1 MPSSD
6 HLHSPEA
13 KEEALAWSIKQDITA
28 FIADHQGI
36 NLQTLSEMLGATKF
50 LKFIPSKSR
59 DSSSIWHLEVSAFV
73 EELKAQHRLRAIK
86 MPQAI
91 ENTNGTI
98 LPPDPGEIATGSG
111 QGIERKAIIPRT
123 RYLIEVLTELRLSY
137 SVHEGRN
144 TPNMLRQLSYQAFEV
159 PEKGLVI
166 LVNNEEGN
174 ATFIVH
180 HAEENNPT
188 NNWKYF
194 SQLTKDQLKASGQNK
209 VTVVLFNKSEE
220 EWKREIAHVI
230 VNGPTDKEP
239 HKPTTHLDEGVK
251 SEFKRRTVESALQ
264 ELESAFQKWQ
274 ALPEEIRGQ
283 FNIYW
288 LDRNN
293 YTALTVWCRR
303 KKTEGS
309 SLESLVAKSTNE
321 ELKESFQRQEREN
334 PFTET
339 SALAKLEEAFQK
351 WQALPEEIRGK
362 FNPLWLENSGF
373 GSLYRWCIRKTS
385 DGQATNVSL
394 EDLVAKSANE
404 ELKASFQREERGERE
419 QPYTETSALAKLEE
433 GFKKWQALPEEIR
446 GKFNF
451 AWLENNGFSGLTN
464 WCRRKTSDGKIANM
478 SLDALVG
485 RSANEG
491 LKKSFVKQE
500 HEETYTETSALAKLE
515 EAFKK
520 WEALPEEIRGKFNS
534 EWLDN
539 NGFKGL
545 LSWCKRKTPDG
556 KTANIPLEDLVAV
569 SVDAELKK
577 SFKKR

>member
-274 ALPEEIRGQ
+274 ALPEEIRG
-283 FNIYW
+283 
-288 LDRNN
+288 
-293 YTALTVWCRR
+293 
-303 KKTEGS
+303 
-309 SLESLVAKSTNE
+309 
-321 ELKESFQRQEREN
+321 
-334 PFTET
+334 
-339 SALAKLEEAFQK
+339 
-351 WQALPEEIRGK
+351 K
-362 FNPLWLENSGF
+362 FNTLWIWNNGF
-373 GSLYRWCIRKTS
+373 KGLLSWCKRKTS

-404 ELKASFQREERGERE
+404 ELKASFQREER
-419 QPYTETSALAKLEE
+419 
-433 GFKKWQALPEEIR
+433 
-446 GKFNF
+446 
-451 AWLENNGFSGLTN
+451 ENPF
-464 WCRRKTSDGKIANM
+464 
-478 SLDALVG
+478 
-485 RSANEG
+485 
-491 LKKSFVKQE
+491 
-500 HEETYTETSALAKLE
+500 TETSALAKLE
-515 EAFKK
+515 EAFQK
-520 WEALPEEIRGKFNS
+520 WQALPETTRGKFNPI
-534 EWLDN
+534 WLEN
-539 NGFKGL
+539 SGFGSL
-545 LSWCKRKTPDG
+545 YQWCRRKTSDG
-556 KTANIPLEDLVAV
+556 QATNVSLGVLVAG
-569 SVDAELKK
+569 SADKELKK
-577 SFKKR
+577 SFTKK